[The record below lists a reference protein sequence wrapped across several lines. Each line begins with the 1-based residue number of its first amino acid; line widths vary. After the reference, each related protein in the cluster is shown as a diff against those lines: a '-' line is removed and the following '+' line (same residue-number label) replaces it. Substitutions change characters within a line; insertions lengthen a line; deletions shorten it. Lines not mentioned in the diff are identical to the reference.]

1 MSPICA
7 VTKSWRLLC
16 SRVTGVCPP
25 AANRALLSKMRPVVS
40 DAACARPVAP
50 PAPSPWSALNWCT
63 LEMNPTANID
73 AVSRRGFFQLTL
85 GWIAAIFA
93 ACASAVG
100 AVRFL
105 VPNVLFEPS
114 LVFKAGKPEDYPDG
128 SVTFLEE
135 ERVFLVRQGNTFRC
149 LSAIC
154 THLGCTV
161 NRTSQGYHCPCH
173 GSVFD
178 DQGGEC
184 KSPTNSGTNC

>member
-1 MSPICA
+1 MNQPENPNDLTRRSF
-7 VTKSWRLLC
+7 VRL
-16 SRVTGVCPP
+16 S
-25 AANRALLSKMRPVVS
+25 
-40 DAACARPVAP
+40 
-50 PAPSPWSALNWCT
+50 
-63 LEMNPTANID
+63 
-73 AVSRRGFFQLTL
+73 L
-85 GWIAAIFA
+85 GWLSATFAVAAT
-93 ACASAVG
+93 SVG

-114 LVFKAGKPEDYPDG
+114 QIFKAGKPDDFPDE

-161 NRTSQGYHCPCH
+161 NRGDRGYHCPCH

-178 DQGGEC
+178 DQGNVKGGPAPRGLAWFQLTLSKDNRLLVD
-184 KSPTNSGTNC
+184 KSRTVAADKYLVLPTKA